1 MATEQAEGR
10 PKVNYWITNYAALYN
25 DDLRSRQMYL
35 PIGSKVTLT
44 GVSRWGELNGRAL
57 RFQQVKY
64 VDGKGDHSGWV
75 YDAYIEPLRISLPQN
90 IIQLGTQTP
99 NPQDAN
105 QYIQYQST
113 TQYNLCGPLAACYC
127 TGWKTDNTDFL
138 DTWKVKKPAAWKR
151 IFGGGAGR
159 GTDLGDLDAMFAEW
173 EGYPSVMPRLSTA
186 LHDPLKGGPLVTPG
200 RVGELLVRNRLIISC
215 RIDAITGRLRG
226 QGVLHWVVLEMVLP
240 EGYGGLVH
248 LYNPFVNGME
258 IYSWQELANSMGQPY
273 GVVAER

>member
-1 MATEQAEGR
+1 M
-10 PKVNYWITNYAALYN
+10 NYWITNYAALYY
-25 DDLRSRQMYL
+25 DDLRTRQMYL
-35 PIGSKVTLT
+35 SIGSKVTLT

-64 VDGKGDHSGWV
+64 TDSKGEHGGWV

-105 QYIQYQST
+105 QYTVYNGT
-113 TQYNLCGPLAACYC
+113 TQYNLCGPLAVAYC
-127 TGWKTDNTDFL
+127 TGWRDDLTKLL
-138 DTWKVKKPAAWKR
+138 DKWKAEKPAAWKR

-173 EGYPSVMPRLSTA
+173 EGYPSVMPRLSVA

-200 RVGELLVRNRLIISC
+200 RVGELLTRNRLIISC
-215 RIDAITGRLRG
+215 RIDSITGRLRG
-226 QGVLHWVVLEMVLP
+226 QGVLHWVVLEAVLP
-240 EGYGGLVH
+240 EGMGGLVH
-248 LYNPFVNGME
+248 LYNPFTNGME
-258 IYSWQELANSMGQPY
+258 IYSWCELIASIGQPY
-273 GVVAER
+273 GVVVER